1 MHEAIF
7 FTQYVGVAYV
17 MSIGFGMIV
26 AQSRG
31 AKAAHRFWVKLLFGM
46 VSFVLRTFGDLL
58 YWLAKGMRR

>member
-1 MHEAIF
+1 MQEAIILM
-7 FTQYVGVAYV
+7 QYAGAAYV

-26 AQSRG
+26 AQARG

-46 VSFVLRTFGDLL
+46 VSFVLRMFGDLF